1 MEDYFAFAWNRINN
15 FADTYYIH
23 RRGRYK
29 EFENIFLLQDPHL
42 STTDLNTESLL
53 IFLTTMTHHLSQGK
67 PSTIFGNQFRNWT
80 VIVSIIISL
89 LYIIVSN
96 IVDVTAQSTTTTTD
110 NEFLNNF
117 IGLTN
122 KSGALTN
129 SYQQEIGK
137 WENNQYSNTTI
148 MMITNDTIVQI
159 NNLIDETNN
168 LQVPEK
174 FKDGISLYTKS
185 LESERDSYKQFG
197 DFIKTGNPALNE
209 TSTDLLTDSLKYEI
223 EAFKA
228 IQNPQ

>member
-1 MEDYFAFAWNRINN
+1 LRVSIFKTPNMYNKFK
-15 FADTYYIH
+15 Y
-23 RRGRYK
+23 RR
-29 EFENIFLLQDPHL
+29 
-42 STTDLNTESLL
+42 ST
-53 IFLTTMTHHLSQGK
+53 IFLTTMTFQISKYNSSIAYGTQIRH
-67 PSTIFGNQFRNWT
+67 WT
-80 VIVSIIISL
+80 VVASIAISL
-89 LYIIVSN
+89 LYIILSN
-96 IVDVTAQSTTTTTD
+96 ENVIAQLEVTSD
-110 NEFLNNF
+110 EEFLNNF

-148 MMITNDTIVQI
+148 MMITNDTVAQI

-168 LQVPEK
+168 LQIPEK

-185 LESERDSYKQFG
+185 LEAERDSYIQFG
-197 DFIKTGNPALNE
+197 DFIKTGDPQLNE

-228 IQNPQ
+228 IQPPQ

>member
-1 MEDYFAFAWNRINN
+1 MP
-15 FADTYYIH
+15 
-23 RRGRYK
+23 
-29 EFENIFLLQDPHL
+29 LQ
-42 STTDLNTESLL
+42 
-53 IFLTTMTHHLSQGK
+53 LSQHIT
-67 PSTIFGNQFRNWT
+67 SIISRNQIKNWAM
-80 VIVSIIISL
+80 ILSIIISFFYVIL
-89 LYIIVSN
+89 SDYDEVL
-96 IVDVTAQSTTTTTD
+96 AQSTKTAD
-110 NEFLNNF
+110 NEFMNNF

-129 SYQQEIGK
+129 SYQQEVGK
-137 WENNQYSNTTI
+137 WENNEYSDTTI

-168 LQVPEK
+168 LEVPEK

-197 DFIKTGNPALNE
+197 DFIKTGNLALNE

-228 IQNPQ
+228 IQNLQ

>member
-1 MEDYFAFAWNRINN
+1 MTLQISQTMPCSIGRIQIKNWAMIL
-15 FADTYYIH
+15 FITISFFYVV
-23 RRGRYK
+23 
-29 EFENIFLLQDPHL
+29 L
-42 STTDLNTESLL
+42 SDND
-53 IFLTTMTHHLSQGK
+53 
-67 PSTIFGNQFRNWT
+67 
-80 VIVSIIISL
+80 
-89 LYIIVSN
+89 
-96 IVDVTAQSTTTTTD
+96 DVTAQSTNTAD
-110 NEFLNNF
+110 NEFMNNF

-122 KSGALTN
+122 KSGALTS
-129 SYQQEIGK
+129 SYQQEVGK
-137 WENNQYSNTTI
+137 WQNNEYSDTTI

-197 DFIKTGNPALNE
+197 DFIKTGNPTLNE

-228 IQNPQ
+228 IQNP

>member
-1 MEDYFAFAWNRINN
+1 MTLQISQQM
-15 FADTYYIH
+15 TC
-23 RRGRYK
+23 
-29 EFENIFLLQDPHL
+29 NISRNQIKNWAVIMSITISSFYVIL
-42 STTDLNTESLL
+42 SYNE
-53 IFLTTMTHHLSQGK
+53 
-67 PSTIFGNQFRNWT
+67 
-80 VIVSIIISL
+80 
-89 LYIIVSN
+89 
-96 IVDVTAQSTTTTTD
+96 DVTAQSTTTAD
-110 NEFLNNF
+110 NEFMNNF

-129 SYQQEIGK
+129 SYQQEVGK
-137 WENNQYSNTTI
+137 WDNNEYSDTTI

-223 EAFKA
+223 EAFKE

>member
-1 MEDYFAFAWNRINN
+1 M
-15 FADTYYIH
+15 
-23 RRGRYK
+23 
-29 EFENIFLLQDPHL
+29 
-42 STTDLNTESLL
+42 
-53 IFLTTMTHHLSQGK
+53 
-67 PSTIFGNQFRNWT
+67 
-80 VIVSIIISL
+80 
-89 LYIIVSN
+89 
-96 IVDVTAQSTTTTTD
+96 
-110 NEFLNNF
+110 NNF

-129 SYQQEIGK
+129 SYQQEVGK
-137 WENNQYSNTTI
+137 WENNEYSDTTI

-159 NNLIDETNN
+159 NSLIDETNN

-185 LESERDSYKQFG
+185 LESERDSYKEFG
-197 DFIKTGNPALNE
+197 DFIKTGNPVLNE

>member
-1 MEDYFAFAWNRINN
+1 MALQISQHM
-15 FADTYYIH
+15 TCTI
-23 RRGRYK
+23 RRNQVK
-29 EFENIFLLQDPHL
+29 NWAVIM
-42 STTDLNTESLL
+42 S
-53 IFLTTMTHHLSQGK
+53 I
-67 PSTIFGNQFRNWT
+67 TISFC
-80 VIVSIIISL
+80 
-89 LYIIVSN
+89 YIILSFN
-96 IVDVTAQSTTTTTD
+96 EDVTAQSTTTAD
-110 NEFLNNF
+110 NEFMNNF

-129 SYQQEIGK
+129 SYQQEVGK
-137 WENNQYSNTTI
+137 WQNNEYSNTTI
-148 MMITNDTIVQI
+148 MMITNDTILQI
-159 NNLIDETNN
+159 DNLIDEINN

-185 LESERDSYKQFG
+185 LESERNSYKQFG